1 MVKGCEVDPALV
13 YDDEPDDIP
22 SNTGGGGGGRTGS
35 GSARPTEQQDGANV
49 TESGKK
55 SLYRLISESHVEVC
69 VLKHCYV
76 GRPRYTIRCVAKHTY
91 FYIGAH
97 AVHVVCGLHMG
108 LVFYCISFYS
118 EIPLSKQFMQ

>member
-1 MVKGCEVDPALV
+1 MIKGCEVDPALV

-76 GRPRYTIRCVAKHTY
+76 GHPRYTIRCVAKHTY
-91 FYIGAH
+91 FYIGATCMCMWF
-97 AVHVVCGLHMG
+97 VDYTWDFFKLYII
-108 LVFYCISFYS
+108 LQRNPF
-118 EIPLSKQFMQ
+118 E